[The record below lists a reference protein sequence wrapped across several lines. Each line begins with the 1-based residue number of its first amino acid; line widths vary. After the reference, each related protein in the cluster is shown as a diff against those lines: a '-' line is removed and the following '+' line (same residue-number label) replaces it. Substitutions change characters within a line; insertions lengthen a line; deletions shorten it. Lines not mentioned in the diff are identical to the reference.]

1 MTQYARPDG
10 DVSRNSEWTTSS
22 SGTTDLYS
30 FIDEDTADDTDY
42 IKFNS
47 SWSESTSS
55 VRFSLSDISEPAD
68 LSTVK
73 IVFRSKAY
81 QAWFSD
87 INGRVILYQGS
98 SQIADKNYSSAS
110 AWGGSSFTT
119 IDDFTLTST
128 EAGNITDW
136 TDLEVR
142 FRNNDNEGTGSY
154 IYISQA
160 YLEAGAAVGGGGGG
174 GGNVSALARPLAFA
188 TAKPVAR
195 RVSDAR

>member
-1 MTQYARPDG
+1 MAQYARPDG
-10 DVSRNSEWTTSS
+10 DVSRNSEWTNSS
-22 SGTTDLYS
+22 YGTTNLYS
-30 FIDEDTADDTDY
+30 FIDEATADDTDY

-55 VRFSLSDISEPAD
+55 VRFTLSDISAPSD

-73 IVFRSKAY
+73 VVFRSKAY

-87 INGRVILYQGS
+87 ISGRVFLYQGS
-98 SQIADKNYSSAS
+98 SEIANKSYSSAS

-119 IDDFTLTST
+119 IDDFALTST

-136 TDLEVR
+136 SDLELR
-142 FRNNDNEGTGSY
+142 FSNFDNEGTGSY

-160 YLEAGAAVGGGGGG
+160 YLEAGDAGGGG
-174 GGNVSALARPLAFA
+174 SSTALPMAMNTYRQM
-188 TAKPVAR
+188 R
-195 RVSDAR
+195 S

>member
-10 DVSRNSEWTTSS
+10 DVSRNSEWTTSLF
-22 SGTTDLYS
+22 GTTDLYS

-55 VRFSLSDISEPAD
+55 VRFSLSDITEPAD

-73 IVFRSKAY
+73 VVFRSKAY
-81 QAWFSD
+81 QAWFTD
-87 INGRVILYQGS
+87 ITGRVMLYEGS
-98 SQIADKNYSSAS
+98 TSIAEKNYSSAS

-136 TDLEVR
+136 SDLEVR

>member
-10 DVSRNSEWTTSS
+10 DVSRDSEWTTSS
-22 SGTTDLYS
+22 SGTTDLYT

-55 VRFSLSDISEPAD
+55 VRFSLSDITEPAD

-73 IVFRSKAY
+73 VVFRSKAY

-87 INGRVILYQGS
+87 IDGRVYLYQGS
-98 SQIADKNYSSAS
+98 SEIANKRYSSAS

-136 TDLEVR
+136 SDLELR

-154 IYISQA
+154 IYISPA

-174 GGNVSALARPLAFA
+174 TFNKAIAHPITL
-188 TAKPVAR
+188 PVAR
-195 RVSDAR
+195 PVGRNVFEQR

>member
-10 DVSRNSEWTTSS
+10 DVSRNSEWTTNS
-22 SGTTDLYS
+22 SGTSNLYAT
-30 FIDEDTADDTDY
+30 IDEATASDSDY
-42 IKFNS
+42 IQYNS
-47 SWSESTSS
+47 SWSDSTST
-55 VRFSLSDISEPAD
+55 VRFTLSDISAPSD

-73 IVFRSKAY
+73 VVFRSKAY
-81 QAWFSD
+81 QAWSTAID
-87 INGRVILYQGS
+87 GRVYLYQGS
-98 SQIADKNYSSAS
+98 SEIANKRYSSAS

-136 TDLEVR
+136 SDLELR

-160 YLEAGAAVGGGGGG
+160 YLEAGDAGGGG
-174 GGNVSALARPLAFA
+174 SSTALPMAMNTYRQM
-188 TAKPVAR
+188 R
-195 RVSDAR
+195 S